1 MAPAALSL
9 TTVLIGTTAT
19 QMQRRDANWT
29 LKGMGRNMILLTGAT
44 GRVGSAAA
52 KALARANIPFRA
64 LVRDPDK
71 VAFDPDAAEI
81 VQGDLNDPAIV
92 KQALQGVSRALIVMG
107 NHPDQAKLERQ
118 FASLAAD
125 AGVSHL
131 VKVSSMEAAP
141 DATATLPKNHYDTE
155 QHIASLGVDWTFL
168 RPNYYMQ
175 NMLMYAGSIAR
186 TNSFALPLGTAK
198 TAMIDSRDVGEVAAV
213 VLTGEG
219 HAGQAYR
226 LTGPA
231 IMDFHEVAARM
242 GTVLE
247 RPVSY
252 VAQSPEAFREVLGQ
266 FIQSVWQLDAV
277 CELFAEIAA
286 GSLEEQHSTT
296 ADLLGRPAVD
306 LETFTRRF
314 AGAFAP
320 AG

>member
-29 LKGMGRNMILLTGAT
+29 LKGMGRNMILLTGAAV
-44 GRVGSAAA
+44 RVGSAAA

-168 RPNYYMQ
+168 RPNYFMQ

-186 TNSFALPLGTAK
+186 TNYFALPLGTAK
-198 TAMIDSRDVGEVAAV
+198 TAMIDSRDVGEVAAA
-213 VLTGEG
+213 VLTDEG

-226 LTGPA
+226 LTEPA
-231 IMDFHEVAARM
+231 MMDFHEVAARM

-296 ADLLGRPAVD
+296 ADLLGRPAVA
-306 LETFTRRF
+306 LETFSRQF
-314 AGAFAP
+314 AGAVAP
-320 AG
+320 AS

>member
-1 MAPAALSL
+1 
-9 TTVLIGTTAT
+9 
-19 QMQRRDANWT
+19 
-29 LKGMGRNMILLTGAT
+29 MILLTGAT

-52 KALARANIPFRA
+52 KALARANVPFRA
-64 LVRDPDK
+64 LVRDPGK
-71 VAFDPDAAEI
+71 VAFDHDAAEI
-81 VQGDLNDPAIV
+81 VQGDLNDPGV
-92 KQALQGVSRALIVMG
+92 VEQALQGISRALIVMG
-107 NHPDQAKLERQ
+107 NHPDQATLERQ
-118 FASLAAD
+118 FASLAAN

-186 TNSFALPLGTAK
+186 TSSFALPLGTAK
-198 TAMIDSRDVGEVAAV
+198 TAMIDARDVGEVAAV

-226 LTGPA
+226 LTGPTM
-231 IMDFHEVAARM
+231 MDFHDVAARM
-242 GTVLE
+242 GSVLE

-266 FIQSVWQLDAV
+266 FIQSAWQLDAV

-286 GSLEEQHSTT
+286 GSLEEQTSTT

-306 LETFTRRF
+306 LETFTRQF
-314 AGAFAP
+314 AAAFAP
-320 AG
+320 AT

>member
-29 LKGMGRNMILLTGAT
+29 LKGMETNMILLTGAT

-92 KQALQGVSRALIVMG
+92 EQALQGVSRALIVMG

-231 IMDFHEVAARM
+231 MMDFHEVAARM

-306 LETFTRRF
+306 LETFTRQF

>member
-19 QMQRRDANWT
+19 QIQRRDANWT
-29 LKGMGRNMILLTGAT
+29 LKGMETNMILLTGAT

-71 VAFDPDAAEI
+71 VAFDPDASEI

-92 KQALQGVSRALIVMG
+92 EQALQGVSRALIVMG

-125 AGVSHL
+125 GGVSHL

-231 IMDFHEVAARM
+231 MMDFHEVAARM

-252 VAQSPEAFREVLGQ
+252 VAQSPEVFREVLGQ

-306 LETFTRRF
+306 LETFTRQF

>member
-81 VQGDLNDPAIV
+81 VHGDLNDPAIIE
-92 KQALQGVSRALIVMG
+92 QALQGVSRALIVMG

-125 AGVSHL
+125 GGVSHL

-155 QHIASLGVDWTFL
+155 QHIVSLGVDWTFL

-186 TNSFALPLGTAK
+186 TNSFALPLGAAK

-306 LETFTRRF
+306 LETFTRQF

>member
-92 KQALQGVSRALIVMG
+92 EQALQGVSRALIVMG

-155 QHIASLGVDWTFL
+155 QHIAPLGVDWTFL
-168 RPNYYMQ
+168 RPNYFMQ

-186 TNSFALPLGTAK
+186 TNYFALPLGTAK
-198 TAMIDSRDVGEVAAV
+198 TAMIDSRDVGEVAAA
-213 VLTGEG
+213 VLTDEG

-226 LTGPA
+226 LNGPA
-231 IMDFHEVAARM
+231 VMDFHEVAARM

-296 ADLLGRPAVD
+296 VDLLGRPAVD
-306 LETFTRRF
+306 LETFTRQF

-320 AG
+320 AS

>member
-1 MAPAALSL
+1 
-9 TTVLIGTTAT
+9 
-19 QMQRRDANWT
+19 
-29 LKGMGRNMILLTGAT
+29 
-44 GRVGSAAA
+44 
-52 KALARANIPFRA
+52 
-64 LVRDPDK
+64 
-71 VAFDPDAAEI
+71 
-81 VQGDLNDPAIV
+81 
-92 KQALQGVSRALIVMG
+92 
-107 NHPDQAKLERQ
+107 
-118 FASLAAD
+118 
-125 AGVSHL
+125 
-131 VKVSSMEAAP
+131 MEAAP
-141 DATATLPKNHYDTE
+141 DATATLPKNHSDTE
-155 QHIASLGVDWTFL
+155 QHIASLGLYWTFL

-252 VAQSPEAFREVLGQ
+252 LAQSPEAFREVLGQ

-306 LETFTRRF
+306 LETFTRQF

>member
-9 TTVLIGTTAT
+9 TTVLIGTTAM

-29 LKGMGRNMILLTGAT
+29 LTGMGRNMILLTGAT

-92 KQALQGVSRALIVMG
+92 EQALQGVSRALIVMG

-231 IMDFHEVAARM
+231 MMDFHEVAARM

-306 LETFTRRF
+306 LETFTRQF

>member
-1 MAPAALSL
+1 MAPAALPL

-92 KQALQGVSRALIVMG
+92 EQALQGVSRALIVMG

-231 IMDFHEVAARM
+231 MMDFHEVAARM

-252 VAQSPEAFREVLGQ
+252 VAQSPEVFREVLGQ

-306 LETFTRRF
+306 LETFTRQF

>member
-1 MAPAALSL
+1 
-9 TTVLIGTTAT
+9 
-19 QMQRRDANWT
+19 MQRREANWT
-29 LKGMGRNMILLTGAT
+29 LTGMGRNMILLTGAT

-52 KALARANIPFRA
+52 KTLARANIPFRA

-71 VAFDPDAAEI
+71 AAFDPDAAEI
-81 VQGDLNDPAIV
+81 VQGDLNDPGV
-92 KQALQGVSRALIVMG
+92 VEQALQGVSRALIVMG

-118 FASLAAD
+118 FASRAAD

-231 IMDFHEVAARM
+231 MMDFHEVAARM

-252 VAQSPEAFREVLGQ
+252 VAQSPEVFREVLGQ

-296 ADLLGRPAVD
+296 ADLLGRPAAD
-306 LETFTRRF
+306 LETFTRQF

>member
-92 KQALQGVSRALIVMG
+92 EQALQGVSRALIVMG

-125 AGVSHL
+125 GGVSHL

-168 RPNYYMQ
+168 RPNYFMQ

-186 TNSFALPLGTAK
+186 TNYFALPLGTAK
-198 TAMIDSRDVGEVAAV
+198 TAMIDSRDVGEVAAA
-213 VLTGEG
+213 VLTDEG

-231 IMDFHEVAARM
+231 MMDFHEVAARM

-252 VAQSPEAFREVLGQ
+252 VAQSPEVFREVLGQ

-296 ADLLGRPAVD
+296 ADLLGRPAVG
-306 LETFTRRF
+306 LETFTRQF

>member
-29 LKGMGRNMILLTGAT
+29 LKGMGRNMILLTGAA

-168 RPNYYMQ
+168 RPNYFMQ

-186 TNSFALPLGTAK
+186 TNYFALPLGTAK
-198 TAMIDSRDVGEVAAV
+198 TAMIDSRDVGEVAAA
-213 VLTGEG
+213 VLTDEG

-226 LTGPA
+226 LTEPA
-231 IMDFHEVAARM
+231 MMDFHEVAARM

-252 VAQSPEAFREVLGQ
+252 VAQSPEVFREVLGQ

-306 LETFTRRF
+306 QETFTRQF

-320 AG
+320 AS

>member
-1 MAPAALSL
+1 
-9 TTVLIGTTAT
+9 
-19 QMQRRDANWT
+19 
-29 LKGMGRNMILLTGAT
+29 MILLTGAT

-52 KALARANIPFRA
+52 KALARASIPFRA
-64 LVRDPDK
+64 LVRDPEK
-71 VAFDPDAAEI
+71 VTFDPGTAEI

-92 KQALQGVSRALIVMG
+92 EQALQGVSRALIVMG
-107 NHPDQAKLERQ
+107 NHPEQSKLERQ
-118 FASLAAD
+118 FASLAAA

-155 QHIASLGVDWTFL
+155 QHIAALGMNWTFL

-175 NMLMYAGSIAR
+175 NMLMYAGAIAR
-186 TNSFALPLGTAK
+186 TNSFALPLGTSK
-198 TAMIDSRDVGEVAAV
+198 TAMIDARDVGEVAAV

-219 HAGQAYR
+219 HVGQAYR

-231 IMDFHEVAARM
+231 MMDFHEVAAHM
-242 GTVLE
+242 GAVLA

-252 VAQSPEAFREVLGQ
+252 VPQSPEAFRDVLGQ
-266 FIQSVWQLDAV
+266 FIQSAWQLDAV

-286 GSLEEQHSTT
+286 GSLEEQTSTT
-296 ADLLGRPAVD
+296 ADLLGRPAMD
-306 LETFTRRF
+306 LETFTQQF
-314 AGAFAP
+314 ASAFAP

>member
-92 KQALQGVSRALIVMG
+92 EQALQGVSRALIVMG

-231 IMDFHEVAARM
+231 MMDFHEVAARM

-296 ADLLGRPAVD
+296 ADLLGRSAVD
-306 LETFTRRF
+306 LETFTRQF

-320 AG
+320 AS